1 MRNTQ
6 RQIVSSNLVTVA
18 LADRAL
24 SFRLPDGATFAD
36 LADGVAHLGQS
47 SAALPAA
54 FYLKID
60 MSPAPVLP
68 RRLVK
73 FPARVGRPVLAT
85 DATSLN

>member
-6 RQIVSSNLVTVA
+6 RETVAANLVTVA

-36 LADGVAHLGQS
+36 LADGLAHLDES

-60 MSPAPVLP
+60 MSRGPVLP

-73 FPARVGRPVLAT
+73 FPASIGRTVLPR
-85 DATSLN
+85 DASSLN